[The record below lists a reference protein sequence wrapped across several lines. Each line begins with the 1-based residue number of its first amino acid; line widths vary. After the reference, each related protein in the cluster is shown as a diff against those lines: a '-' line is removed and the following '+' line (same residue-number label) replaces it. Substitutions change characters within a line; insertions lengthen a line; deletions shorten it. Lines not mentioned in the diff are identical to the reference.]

1 MVINGSSYHFDS
13 TALVSRTTTFT
24 KKVNGNWESLMQIKL
39 PEKMVDDAFALTV
52 YSWNDVEDEYT
63 RSFGNSNNDIIIKVI
78 NDSSN
83 YPLLGGYDETAFDE
97 SSRSVERDI
106 PEIIKYK
113 IDKNRFCCKVKKY
126 S

>member
-1 MVINGSSYHFDS
+1 
-13 TALVSRTTTFT
+13 
-24 KKVNGNWESLMQIKL
+24 MQIKL

-113 IDKNRFCCKVKKY
+113 IDKKGSVAK
-126 S
+126 